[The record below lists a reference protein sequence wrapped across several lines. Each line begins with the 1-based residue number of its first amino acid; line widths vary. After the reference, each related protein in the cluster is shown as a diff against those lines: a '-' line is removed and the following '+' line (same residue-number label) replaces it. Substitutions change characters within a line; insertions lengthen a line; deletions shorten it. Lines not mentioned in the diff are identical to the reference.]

1 MYNQNFYYKDA
12 SMLGIIAPRGVG
24 KTLLLTC
31 LAYEELRAASTEKY
45 QDFKIFH
52 NGFLNHKWK
61 GWRIPGDKKVRL
73 QRFGIED
80 IIQTVESG
88 VAPFENGLVV
98 IDEVASIQD
107 NRYGAMGLGTVLFS
121 HFIVMIRKVGLTILW
136 AGQNEE
142 LDRRIKMQTDI
153 VLYPVVAR
161 HKKGREIG
169 FTAVYQNGTYA
180 HEGKKRKFMIY
191 DLNKFWKAYDTNY
204 IIKSEQVYKSDLAA
218 MRHEIKEDQVFE
230 MIVNKV
236 RKSGDPVLSIME
248 IKQLMVKEL
257 KANWETKELNKFLK
271 MVGNPVKGS
280 KSQYDF
286 SMLT

>member
-12 SMLGIIAPRGVG
+12 SMLGIIAARGVG

-191 DLNKFWKAYDTNY
+191 DLNKFWNAYDTNY

>member
-1 MYNQNFYYKDA
+1 MYYQNFYYKDA

-31 LAYEELRAASTEKY
+31 LAYEELRAASTEGYKE
-45 QDFKIFH
+45 FKVFH
-52 NGFLNHKWK
+52 NGFISHQWP

-191 DLNKFWKAYDTNY
+191 DLNKFWNAYDTNY

-236 RKSGDPVLSIME
+236 RKSGDPILSIME

>member
-1 MYNQNFYYKDA
+1 MYNQNFFYKDA

-191 DLNKFWKAYDTNY
+191 DLNKFWNAYDTNY

>member
-191 DLNKFWKAYDTNY
+191 DLNKFWNAYDTNY

-280 KSQYDF
+280 KSQYNF